1 MSSAPSAIPAASAS
15 LGFELVS
22 IPPDSTSK
30 SSALPAWV
38 ARRVSSKP
46 SVAPKRAV
54 IFLHEWWGLNAAVQ
68 KQASDWFGAESI
80 SDSAESDWIPPAL
93 LLLPDLFRGSRAE
106 SVAEAA
112 HLFQAMEFTQ
122 ALRDVKA
129 AAKFAREKEGC
140 TKVSA
145 CREARLRRTSVDL
158 TSCDSSD

>member
-1 MSSAPSAIPAASAS
+1 MSSALPVIPAASAT

-54 IFLHEWWGLNAAVQ
+54 IFLHEWWGLNADVQ
-68 KQASDWFGAESI
+68 KQANDWFGAESI
-80 SDSAESDWIPPAL
+80 SDATADSESDWIPPSL

-122 ALRDVKA
+122 AMRDVKT
-129 AAKFAREKEGC
+129 AAKYAREKEGC
-140 TKVSA
+140 TKVRHNA
-145 CREARLRRTSVDL
+145 Q
-158 TSCDSSD
+158 